1 MYGNTNTS
9 RLATPLGYA
18 HATGPSI
25 RPVRRCTRPDDGD
38 SGALSSGLAEID
50 DGNCG
55 LLESNPRAGGV
66 QQRNLH
72 VRLALGRGD
81 AQTAKMADV
90 KKRTREARKFT
101 ADLNN

>member
-1 MYGNTNTS
+1 MPCYTAWL
-9 RLATPLGYA
+9 RPRDRA
-18 HATGPSI
+18 

-38 SGALSSGLAEID
+38 DSGALSSSWLSKIG
-50 DGNCG
+50 DGDCG
-55 LLESNPRAGGV
+55 LLESKPRAGRI
-66 QQRNLH
+66 QQRNSH

-90 KKRTREARKFT
+90 KKRTREAGKFT